1 MATRSVQHLVTQWL
15 INSLLL
21 CLAALMPLSAQAEF
35 ITDKI
40 TVDLHAD
47 RFPQSAVLKTL
58 SSGSNVEVLIS
69 DGDYSRVRTSDN
81 ITGWVESKYLTNEKP
96 TQLEY
101 LELLTK
107 SKTLE
112 AKLKA
117 AEDKLASTAA
127 NGNNDTQG
135 IDPAELEELRKRAND
150 AGWMR
155 VELKKARDRAD
166 KFEAKLK
173 AKGKAANS
181 SEDELNSLRQ
191 QNQSLQKK
199 LAAALLISEQ
209 QGTPTDGDK
218 TPDTKDNQN
227 QDWSVS
233 ISWFFGS
240 IVVALII
247 GLIVGMTWLD
257 NRIRQRHGGFRIY

>member
-1 MATRSVQHLVTQWL
+1 MTIRSAQHTIYNV
-15 INSLLL
+15 LL
-21 CLAALMPLSAQAEF
+21 CLAMLLPFSARAEF

-58 SSGSNVEVLIS
+58 SSGSSVEVLIS
-69 DGDYSRVRTSDN
+69 DGEFSRVRTSDN

-96 TQLEY
+96 TQQAY
-101 LELLTK
+101 LDLLAK
-107 SKTLE
+107 SRTLE
-112 AKLKA
+112 DKLKA
-117 AEDKLASTAA
+117 AEDKLASTTASDNSDA
-127 NGNNDTQG
+127 GG
-135 IDPAELEELRKRAND
+135 IDPAELEELRKRATD

-155 VELKKARDRAD
+155 VELKKARDHAAEL
-166 KFEAKLK
+166 EAKLK
-173 AKGKAANS
+173 AKGKASSNS
-181 SEDELNSLRQ
+181 EEELNSLHQ

-209 QGTPTDGDK
+209 QKSTDGEIPSDSK
-218 TPDTKDNQN
+218 DTENEG
-227 QDWSVS
+227 WSVN
-233 ISWFFGS
+233 ISWFLGS

-257 NRIRQRHGGFRIY
+257 KRIRQRHGGFRIY